1 MTEKWAKMMIYLK
14 KCPIFSVT
22 ELKSVLNYAT
32 TAQNHALGYWKSE
45 LKRFSG
51 I

>member
-1 MTEKWAKMMIYLK
+1 MTEKWAKIMIFFE
-14 KCPIFSVT
+14 KCSIFSVT
-22 ELKSVLNYAT
+22 ELKGVSNYAT